1 MTQFS
6 KKVSKNHKILIFPVM
21 NQLWI
26 VQNKHY
32 KHILRQMNSRITKN
46 QKETKVKPCLQAE
59 EAEWKNDQYVTS
71 A

>member
-6 KKVSKNHKILIFPVM
+6 KKVSKNHKILNFPVM

-46 QKETKVKPCLQAE
+46 QKETKVKPC
-59 EAEWKNDQYVTS
+59 
-71 A
+71 